1 MRAARSS
8 AHSAG
13 TNHLTFSP
21 PRASTSC
28 RPCTG
33 WKDRS
38 RDRIAYPHR
47 DRLADR
53 RVDPGEHRRRAVGP
67 VHGRSPPA
75 PDRDSFGPQTEEG
88 FEEAIDQLREYFDG
102 ARTTFTVPLAP
113 VGTEF
118 QHTVWT
124 ALRAIEFGTT
134 STYGEV
140 AAAIGRPTAVR
151 AVAAANARN
160 PLSIVVPC
168 HRVIGSSGR
177 LTGYAGGVERKQFL
191 LEQEARI
198 AHAPTPA

>member
-1 MRAARSS
+1 MTSS
-8 AHSAG
+8 RTHILIDSPIG
-13 TNHLTFSP
+13 ELTLVNSDGVL
-21 PRASTSC
+21 S
-28 RPCTG
+28 G
-33 WKDRS
+33 L
-38 RDRIAYPHR
+38 YM
-47 DRLADR
+47 AD
-53 RVDPGEHRRRAVGP
+53 H
-67 VHGRSPPA
+67 HPA
-75 PDRDSFGPQTEEG
+75 PDRDSFGPQTSEG
-88 FEEAIDQLREYFDG
+88 FDEAAGQLHEYFDG
-102 ARTTFTVPLAP
+102 ARTTFTIPLAP
-113 VGTEF
+113 IGTEF
-118 QHTVWT
+118 QHAVWT

-191 LEQEARI
+191 LDQETRI